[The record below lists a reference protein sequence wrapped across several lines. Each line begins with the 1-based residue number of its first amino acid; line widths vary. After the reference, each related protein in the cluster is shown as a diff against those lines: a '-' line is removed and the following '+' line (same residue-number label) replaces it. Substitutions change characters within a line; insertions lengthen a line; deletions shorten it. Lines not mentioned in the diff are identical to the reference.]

1 MRQHPDKNGG
11 SAAAKAKFQALSV
24 AHLVLSDPARR
35 QTFDETG
42 ALDVEETQLS
52 ADWCEY
58 WRTLFPK
65 VTEADIEAYSRKYPG
80 SAEEREDVLQAYL
93 DCDGDVAA
101 MLTEVPLSQDEDIAR
116 FVDLVDAAVGAGEVE
131 QLPAWPRR
139 RREALARAGPAKRRR
154 KESSAGQSRRAAGE
168 DGVPADLAAAIR
180 GKQQPASQLARARGS
195 QLDALASSLAAKYG
209 AGGADGLP
217 PAPDIPEEAFA
228 AVGRRKEGTP
238 AGRKRRARARRT

>member
-1 MRQHPDKNGG
+1 MI
-11 SAAAKAKFQALSV
+11 
-24 AHLVLSDPARR
+24 LSDPARR

-65 VTEADIEAYSRKYPG
+65 VTVADIEAYSRKYPG

-93 DCDGDVAA
+93 DCGGDVAA
-101 MLTEVPLSQDEDIAR
+101 MLSEVPLSKEEDIAR
-116 FVDLVDAAVGAGEVE
+116 FVDIVDAAVGAGEVE
-131 QLPAWPRR
+131 QLAAWPRHR
-139 RREALARAGPAKRRR
+139 GDALAKAGPAKRRR
-154 KESSAGQSRRAAGE
+154 KGQSAGKSRRAEGGASGD

-180 GKQQPASQLARARGS
+180 GRQQPASQLARARGS

-217 PAPDIPEEAFA
+217 PAPDISEDAFA
-228 AVGRRKEGTP
+228 AVGRRKEGAP
-238 AGRKRRARARRT
+238 AGRKRRARGRRA